1 MNPTRHLILAL
12 LLIGPPALAAATSDT
27 AKPLAAPPNPA
38 ALAPHAAPTEVT
50 AAAPCPQPRGTGD
63 LGIIV
68 ERGSGSLLLIETSGN
83 TALGRIEGLGDL
95 SHASAV
101 FSRDGRYA
109 FIFGRDGGLSKV
121 DLLAGQVVRRVMQAG
136 NSIGGAISQNGKLVA
151 VANYEPGG
159 VRVFDAETL
168 EQVADIPALYEEGKP
183 ASKVVG
189 LVDAPGNRFVFSLW
203 DGGEIWV
210 ADLTDPAKPGVTR
223 HRNIGRQP
231 YDDLI
236 TPDGRY
242 YLAGLFGEDGLALL
256 DLWHPEQG
264 VRRVLPGYG
273 RGEEPLPVFKMPHL
287 EGWAVAGRRVFV
299 PAIGRHEVL
308 VIDMDTWTEV
318 GRIPVAG
325 QPVFVMA
332 RPDGRQIWV
341 NFALP
346 DNDRVQVIDAES
358 LAVIHELQPGKAV
371 LHLEFEPRG
380 EEIWISVRD
389 EDRVDVYDTQTF
401 AHLTSIPAN
410 KPSGIFLTDRAFR
423 IGL

>member
-1 MNPTRHLILAL
+1 MNPTLYLTLAL
-12 LLIGPPALAAATSDT
+12 LLVGPPALAAATSGT
-27 AKPLAAPPNPA
+27 ANALTEPPIPAQAIAPDAAQTEAPN
-38 ALAPHAAPTEVT
+38 
-50 AAAPCPQPRGTGD
+50 AAPCPQPRGTGD

-121 DLLAGQVVRRVMQAG
+121 DLLAGQVVRRVIQAG

-159 VRVFDAETL
+159 VRVFDAENL
-168 EQVADIPALYEEGKP
+168 DQVADIPALYEEGKP

-210 ADLTDPAKPGVTR
+210 ADLTDPAKPGLTR
-223 HRNIGRQP
+223 HRGIGRQP

-273 RGEEPLPVFKMPHL
+273 RGEEPLPVFKLPHL

-308 VIDMDTWTEV
+308 VIDMDTWVEV
-318 GRIPVAG
+318 GRIPVA
-325 QPVFVMA
+325 
-332 RPDGRQIWV
+332 
-341 NFALP
+341 
-346 DNDRVQVIDAES
+346 
-358 LAVIHELQPGKAV
+358 
-371 LHLEFEPRG
+371 
-380 EEIWISVRD
+380 
-389 EDRVDVYDTQTF
+389 
-401 AHLTSIPAN
+401 
-410 KPSGIFLTDRAFR
+410 
-423 IGL
+423 